1 MEPKKKRTILH
12 VDMDAYF
19 ASVEQKA
26 NPYLRGKPIMV
37 CGDPDG
43 RSVVTTSS
51 YEARAWGVKTGMM
64 LWEAKKV
71 CPQGILLPCDPD
83 KYVEVSL
90 NLLNIYKE
98 FTPVIEVFSIDESFL
113 DITGTERLF
122 GTPLQLA
129 EKLKKRIREE
139 IGLTCSVGIA
149 STKLLAKLASDI
161 RKPDG
166 LFWLKDE
173 EVLHFLEDLPISE
186 ICGIGPKLTLY
197 LNKLGIRTCGGLS
210 RYPVELLEDRFG
222 KIGTYLHRMAL
233 GLDEGPVL
241 LTESGAKEDEEK
253 VKSVGH
259 SITLPKDTHNRE
271 VAKNY
276 LLSLSEQVARRLRR
290 KHYKGK
296 TVSLVIRFPDFS
308 HFSQQKTIKEF
319 IDDAREIYQTALS
332 LLEQVSVEA
341 SGVRLVGVSV
351 SNLIKGIGQL
361 SLFRKEWRE
370 QMLLEAMDEVNDRY
384 GEFTLTWGRLL
395 DKVKRTN
402 ILSPAWRPDKHVR
415 KFRKEYIDDHSEPE
429 GNSRQRQDFIDQMKN
444 SVCTRMVPTEQ

>member
-1 MEPKKKRTILH
+1 MEPKKKRIILH

-98 FTPVIEVFSIDESFL
+98 FTPVVEVFSIDESFL

-122 GTPLQLA
+122 GTPPQLA
-129 EKLKKRIREE
+129 EKLKKRIKEE
-139 IGLTCSVGIA
+139 TGLTCSVGIA
-149 STKLLAKLASDI
+149 STKLLAKLASDM

-173 EVLHFLEDLPISE
+173 EVSRFLEDLPISE
-186 ICGIGPKLTLY
+186 ICGIGPKLTFY
-197 LNKLGIRTCGGLS
+197 LNKLGIRTCGELS
-210 RYPVELLEDRFG
+210 HYPVELLEDKFG
-222 KIGTYLHRMAL
+222 KIGIYLHRMAL

-241 LTESGAKEDEEK
+241 LTESGIREDGEK

-259 SITLPKDTHNRE
+259 SITLPEDTHNRE

-308 HFSQQKTIKEF
+308 HFSQQKTIKEL
-319 IDDAREIYQTALS
+319 IDDAREIYQTALY
-332 LLEQVSVEA
+332 LLEQVNVET

-351 SNLIKGIGQL
+351 SNLIKGVGQL

-370 QMLLEAMDEVNDRY
+370 QMLMEAMDEVNDRY

-395 DKVKRTN
+395 DKVKKTN
-402 ILSPAWRPDKHVR
+402 ILSPAWRPEKHVR
-415 KFRKEYIDDHSEPE
+415 KYSDRHWEASIY
-429 GNSRQRQDFIDQMKN
+429 QDETSLSSTD
-444 SVCTRMVPTEQ
+444 

>member
-1 MEPKKKRTILH
+1 
-12 VDMDAYF
+12 
-19 ASVEQKA
+19 
-26 NPYLRGKPIMV
+26 MV
-37 CGDPDG
+37 CGDPNG

-51 YEARAWGVKTGMM
+51 YEARAWGVKTGMT
-64 LWEAKKV
+64 LWEAKKA

-90 NLLNIYKE
+90 NLLSIYKE
-98 FTPVIEVFSIDESFL
+98 FTPAVEVFSIDESFL

-122 GTPLQLA
+122 GNPLQLA

-149 STKLLAKLASDI
+149 STKLLAKLASDM

-173 EVLHFLEDLPISE
+173 NVAEFLEDLPISE
-186 ICGIGPKLTLY
+186 ICGIGPKLTFY
-197 LNKLGIRTCGGLS
+197 LNKLGIRTCGELS
-210 RYPVELLEDRFG
+210 RYPVSAPGGLEERFG
-222 KIGTYLHRMAL
+222 KIGVHLHRMAL

-241 LTESGAKEDEEK
+241 LTEYGIREDEGK

-259 SITLPKDTHNRE
+259 SITLPKDTRNRE

-332 LLEQVSVEA
+332 LLEQINIETL
-341 SGVRLVGVSV
+341 GVRLVGVSV
-351 SNLIKGIGQL
+351 SNLIKGVGQL
-361 SLFRKEWRE
+361 SLFREEWRE

-395 DKVKRTN
+395 DKVKTTN
-402 ILSPAWRPDKHVR
+402 ILSPAWRPEKHVR
-415 KFRKEYIDDHSEPE
+415 KYSNRHWEAPVYQGETILP
-429 GNSRQRQDFIDQMKN
+429 
-444 SVCTRMVPTEQ
+444 SVD

>member
-1 MEPKKKRTILH
+1 
-12 VDMDAYF
+12 
-19 ASVEQKA
+19 
-26 NPYLRGKPIMV
+26 
-37 CGDPDG
+37 
-43 RSVVTTSS
+43 
-51 YEARAWGVKTGMM
+51 MM

-98 FTPVIEVFSIDESFL
+98 FTPVVEVFSIDESFL

-122 GTPLQLA
+122 GTPPQLA
-129 EKLKKRIREE
+129 EKLKKRIKEE
-139 IGLTCSVGIA
+139 TGLTCSVGIA
-149 STKLLAKLASDI
+149 STKLLAKLASDM

-173 EVLHFLEDLPISE
+173 EVSRFLEDLPISE
-186 ICGIGPKLTLY
+186 ICGIGPKLTFY
-197 LNKLGIRTCGGLS
+197 LNKLGIRTCGELS
-210 RYPVELLEDRFG
+210 HYPVELLEDKFG
-222 KIGTYLHRMAL
+222 KIGIYLHRMAL

-241 LTESGAKEDEEK
+241 LTESGAREDEEK

-259 SITLPKDTHNRE
+259 SITLSKDTHNRE
-271 VAKNY
+271 VTKNY

-296 TVSLVIRFPDFS
+296 TVSLVIRFLDFS

-319 IDDAREIYQTALS
+319 IDDAREIYQTAFS
-332 LLEQVSVEA
+332 LLEQINVEA
-341 SGVRLVGVSV
+341 LGVRLVGVSV
-351 SNLIKGIGQL
+351 SNLIKGVGQL

-370 QMLLEAMDEVNDRY
+370 QMLMEAMDEVNDRY

-395 DKVKRTN
+395 DKVKKTN
-402 ILSPAWRPDKHVR
+402 ILSPAWRPEKHVR
-415 KFRKEYIDDHSEPE
+415 KYSDRHWEASIY
-429 GNSRQRQDFIDQMKN
+429 QDETSLSSTD
-444 SVCTRMVPTEQ
+444 

>member
-26 NPYLRGKPIMV
+26 NPHLRGKPIMV
-37 CGDPDG
+37 CGDPNG

-51 YEARAWGVKTGMM
+51 YEARAWGVKTGMT
-64 LWEAKKV
+64 LWEARKT

-90 NLLNIYKE
+90 NLLSIYKG
-98 FTPVIEVFSIDESFL
+98 FTPAVEVFSIDESFL

-122 GTPLQLA
+122 GSPLQLA
-129 EKLKKRIREE
+129 EKLKKRIRDET
-139 IGLTCSVGIA
+139 GLTCSVGIA
-149 STKLLAKLASDI
+149 STKLLAKLASDM

-173 EVLHFLEDLPISE
+173 EVSRFLEDLPISE

-197 LNKLGIRTCGGLS
+197 LNKLGIRTCGELS
-210 RYPVELLEDRFG
+210 RYPVELLEDGFG
-222 KIGTYLHRMAL
+222 KIGIYLHRMAL

-241 LTESGAKEDEEK
+241 LTESGIREEEEK

-259 SITLPKDTHNRE
+259 SITLPKDTYNRE

-332 LLEQVSVEA
+332 LLEQINVETL
-341 SGVRLVGVSV
+341 GIRLVGVSV
-351 SNLIKGIGQL
+351 SNLIKGVGQL

-370 QMLLEAMDEVNDRY
+370 QMLLEAMDKVNDRY

-395 DKVKRTN
+395 DKVKTTN
-402 ILSPAWRPDKHVR
+402 ILSPAWRPEKHVR
-415 KFRKEYIDDHSEPE
+415 KY
-429 GNSRQRQDFIDQMKN
+429 
-444 SVCTRMVPTEQ
+444 SVRHWKDPVYQEETSPPSVD

>member
-1 MEPKKKRTILH
+1 MEQKKKRTILH

-26 NPYLRGKPIMV
+26 NPHLRGKPIMV
-37 CGDPDG
+37 CGDPNG
-43 RSVVTTSS
+43 RSVITTSS

-64 LWEAKKV
+64 LWEAKRV

-98 FTPVIEVFSIDESFL
+98 FTPVVEVFSIDESFL

-122 GTPLQLA
+122 GNPLQLA
-129 EKLKKRIREE
+129 QKLKKRIREE

-149 STKLLAKLASDI
+149 STKLLAKLASDM

-173 EVLHFLEDLPISE
+173 KVAEFLKDLPISE

-197 LNKLGIRTCGGLS
+197 LNKLGIRTCGELS

-222 KIGTYLHRMAL
+222 KIGIYLHRMAL
-233 GLDEGPVL
+233 GMDEGPVL
-241 LTESGAKEDEEK
+241 LAESGVKEDEEK

-259 SITLPKDTHNRE
+259 SITLPKDTYNRE

-319 IDDAREIYQTALS
+319 IDDAREIYQTALY
-332 LLEQVSVEA
+332 LLEQISIET
-341 SGVRLVGVSV
+341 SGARLVGVSV
-351 SNLIKGIGQL
+351 SNLIKGVGQL
-361 SLFRKEWRE
+361 SLFKEEWRE

-395 DKVKRTN
+395 DKIKKTN
-402 ILSPAWRPDKHVR
+402 ILSPAWRPEKHVR
-415 KFRKEYIDDHSEPE
+415 KYLDRHCESAEGETKQSAHRYI
-429 GNSRQRQDFIDQMKN
+429 G
-444 SVCTRMVPTEQ
+444 